1 MTIDAGDFL
10 LDHFA
15 NDRRIVSSIP
25 QIANTNGGLRLLGQL
40 GEKSRSKEIRGAALF
55 ALLDYEVD
63 RIDYPLLGEPPL
75 PADEAA
81 AKFAV
86 ATDKLKKLGA
96 EFADVNVST
105 RLGDSVPEAA
115 RKKLYFI
122 DNLTVGKKAPDFEC
136 ELLDGRKA
144 KLSDFR
150 GNVVVLDVW
159 ATWCAPCKAMIPHE
173 RELVERMK
181 GKPFKLVSLS
191 VDDEKATLTKFL
203 EAEKMPWTHLWNG
216 ASGGFI
222 EQYQIQFYPTIY
234 VLDAEGTIR
243 FKHVRGEKMDHAV
256 GTLLGEMSRSN

>member
-1 MTIDAGDFL
+1 
-10 LDHFA
+10 
-15 NDRRIVSSIP
+15 
-25 QIANTNGGLRLLGQL
+25 
-40 GEKSRSKEIRGAALF
+40 
-55 ALLDYEVD
+55 EVD

-105 RLGDSVPEAA
+105 RLGDSVSEAA
-115 RKKLYFI
+115 RKKIYFI

-159 ATWCAPCKAMIPHE
+159 ATWCAPCKVMIPHE

-191 VDDEKATLTKFL
+191 VDDEKETLTKFL

-216 ASGGFI
+216 ASGGF
-222 EQYQIQFYPTIY
+222 
-234 VLDAEGTIR
+234 V
-243 FKHVRGEKMDHAV
+243 
-256 GTLLGEMSRSN
+256 